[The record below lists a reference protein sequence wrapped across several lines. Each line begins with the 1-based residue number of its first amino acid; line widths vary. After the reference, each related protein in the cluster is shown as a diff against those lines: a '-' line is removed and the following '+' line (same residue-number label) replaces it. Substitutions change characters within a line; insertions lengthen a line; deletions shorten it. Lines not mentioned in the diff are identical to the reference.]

1 MRVWSLSINTVTR
14 ATLTQKL
21 LTSLTSNM
29 NLASIL
35 LILSAGAVL
44 GQESDIEFLNC
55 PIIPRIPNFDFED
68 LNALAVA
75 AIINSTED
83 MEAFLASGCDV
94 NYNGTFR
101 TDIRSDCQHSLFQ
114 QLSVSCRRSIRYT
127 GFTPLQLAVLYSSL
141 EVVKVLLEVPGIDL
155 DAGSS
160 WPSNPVWSAARAGDL
175 DKLEALVSAGAS
187 LDFRGGN
194 DGRVP
199 VITAAVL
206 SESVPTVAYLVN
218 TGLDLDEKDY
228 REFTA
233 SSYAAFGGQL
243 EILKL
248 LRSGGAD
255 FNVRVFADNQ
265 TLLMQASRN
274 NQTEVVDYLIREGVD
289 VNAVDSDLYST
300 LFYAAGAGNV
310 AIVESLLAAGADIDF
325 LNTEDQRPALYQ
337 AIANNR
343 TDIAL
348 VLLQRGARVDIETA
362 PARGGFTAAYFAAE
376 VDKFGFL
383 NTVRFTLFL
392 GGKYCSIGGAHQEGV

>member
-1 MRVWSLSINTVTR
+1 M
-14 ATLTQKL
+14 
-21 LTSLTSNM
+21 
-29 NLASIL
+29 
-35 LILSAGAVL
+35 
-44 GQESDIEFLNC
+44 
-55 PIIPRIPNFDFED
+55 
-68 LNALAVA
+68 
-75 AIINSTED
+75 
-83 MEAFLASGCDV
+83 
-94 NYNGTFR
+94 
-101 TDIRSDCQHSLFQ
+101 
-114 QLSVSCRRSIRYT
+114 
-127 GFTPLQLAVLYSSL
+127 
-141 EVVKVLLEVPGIDL
+141 
-155 DAGSS
+155 
-160 WPSNPVWSAARAGDL
+160 
-175 DKLEALVSAGAS
+175 
-187 LDFRGGN
+187 
-194 DGRVP
+194 
-199 VITAAVL
+199 
-206 SESVPTVAYLVN
+206 AYLVN

-274 NQTEVVDYLIREGVD
+274 DQTEVVDYLIREGVD

-348 VLLQRGARVDIETA
+348 VLLQRGARVDIEAA

-383 NTVRFTLFL
+383 NTVRFKLFL